1 MWIMLSDSFVSIVV
15 TPDTPRDHLL
25 VRARSKGDIEKVF
38 GDVKVTK
45 TPKSD
50 YLFRA
55 YIPKVTVAETISA
68 AISGINY
75 DNFKNTVVDDDRH
88 DAYLRCWVAMHDFQ
102 KERATKKRKRR
113 VVKKEE
119 HDAAWWNT
127 PYYVR

>member
-25 VRARSKGDIEKVF
+25 VRARSKGDIEKLF
-38 GDVKVTK
+38 GAVKVTK

-55 YIPKVTVAETISA
+55 FINKKLVTSTIASE
-68 AISGINY
+68 IGRINY

-102 KERATKKRKRR
+102 KERATKKRKKRF
-113 VVKKEE
+113 VKKEFT
-119 HDAAWWNT
+119 DPVQPAW
-127 PYYVR
+127 